1 MQDRDLEMCVC
12 AFVSVSEEMPFG
24 NLVKTQAQ
32 LWIPSHLLLRIAQ
45 GERGGSAASTEQ
57 KRFMPLSL
65 TIFPSCLPCLCS
77 LLSFACPP
85 LQDGA
90 LRRLRSS
97 WNNVHLSSAVSRPGR
112 SQVQEDLGLS
122 SKPLPKC

>member
-1 MQDRDLEMCVC
+1 MQDRDLEMCVY

-57 KRFMPLSL
+57 KRFMPLSESYDISIL
-65 TIFPSCLPCLCS
+65 PSLFVFTS
-77 LLSFACPP
+77 LLC
-85 LQDGA
+85 
-90 LRRLRSS
+90 
-97 WNNVHLSSAVSRPGR
+97 LSPSPGR
-112 SQVQEDLGLS
+112 STSEAPFQLEQRSSELRGFSTRQKPGPRGLRAF
-122 SKPLPKC
+122 L